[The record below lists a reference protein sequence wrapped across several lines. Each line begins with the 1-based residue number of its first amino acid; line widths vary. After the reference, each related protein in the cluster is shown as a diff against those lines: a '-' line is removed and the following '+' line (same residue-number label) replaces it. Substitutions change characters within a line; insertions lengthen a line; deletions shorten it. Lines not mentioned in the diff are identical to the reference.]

1 MDILSC
7 LVESD
12 IAAYKRVN
20 KPTRAGALATKW
32 IYQHNGRWI
41 EERLEPTGANVVRVL
56 AELLVNVALIRNTLS
71 THVRVKLQKGTFPWL
86 LLDGW
91 DIMNN
96 IHEIKSFTYNLPS
109 AKINELK
116 KRWNIKKIDEVQL

>member
-1 MDILSC
+1 M
-7 LVESD
+7 
-12 IAAYKRVN
+12 A
-20 KPTRAGALATKW
+20 
-32 IYQHNGRWI
+32 

-56 AELLVNVALIRNTLS
+56 AESLVNVALIRNTLS

-96 IHEIKSFTYNLPS
+96 IHDSLGAVITSSLALTLT
-109 AKINELK
+109 
-116 KRWNIKKIDEVQL
+116 RCG